1 MGNFDGL
8 PKTTNIQLNKPG
20 YDNAADIEALN
31 ENADIIDALLQRLLL
46 STDNIKKTYA
56 RTVNG
61 NGVNSNG
68 EVTVDVGVKKV
79 NGVGPDSGGNVKVE
93 EYTHPVAV
101 LLPGTYDR
109 VTVNAQGSYY

>member
-8 PKTTNIQLNKPG
+8 PKTTYIKLNKPG

-31 ENADIIDALLQRLLL
+31 ENADIVDALLQRLLL
-46 STDNIKKTYA
+46 TTDNIKKTYA

-68 EVTVDVGVKKV
+68 EVTVDVGVKKLMV
-79 NGVGPDSGGNVKVE
+79 LALIAAAMLRLKNIHTLLAG
-93 EYTHPVAV
+93 
-101 LLPGTYDR
+101 LLPAR
-109 VTVNAQGSYY
+109 MTVLQ